1 MSRELYIVLELHK
14 FAQKSTAIFLTQLKM
29 QSEKA
34 SDVTLVLKDGKEIR
48 VSWNELSAA
57 SDFFFTLQNTDMK
70 ERREGIIRLEHV
82 NENVMRDV
90 LEFSRS
96 GTVHI
101 TYKNAQHALDLFE
114 AADYFLIPG
123 LKRVAVGSLRRIL
136 QPSNC
141 ISIYY
146 FAERYPC
153 KEVAQLAVT
162 AREYIF
168 ANFADVAE
176 SQEFLQLESTEVER
190 WICCDEIVVSSEE
203 VVFRIILNWIEQ
215 EKSERRGKFLELFRH
230 VRLFF
235 ISRANL
241 KKYFI
246 TNHFLKVN
254 SCCLKR
260 VEDALKGIFPV
271 SDDRQQSPRNWS
283 DSHLAICN
291 GEETLCYDPVKE
303 KWYQLSDML
312 SPYPG
317 YSSNRPKPIFLM
329 TSFQGQLFVLFP
341 ASGYQKCTP
350 HDIYNYDSSSNRWIP
365 RLTIADMPQ
374 VVNKVVVVGKDIFIF
389 HTKHCSKNYN
399 YFISK
404 YDPSSNVWNVVS
416 SGEETA
422 FINHGTCAVSM
433 GDFLYVLGGLNKRQA
448 KRFDTVENKWER
460 IADMNEEK
468 TRGCGAAAH
477 GKIFVTGGAV
487 VSCEMY
493 DVLSNQWQN
502 VALSSNTRRFGVISM
517 ICFNG
522 RLYIVKSGVSCR
534 SRPFAAVES
543 FNIKTEKW
551 KKTTKISLP
560 FPVFRN
566 ETSQFFKACSI
577 YISRDRLLEPYPH
590 PCLFLR
596 EMELCFPSL

>member
-1 MSRELYIVLELHK
+1 
-14 FAQKSTAIFLTQLKM
+14 
-29 QSEKA
+29 
-34 SDVTLVLKDGKEIR
+34 
-48 VSWNELSAA
+48 
-57 SDFFFTLQNTDMK
+57 
-70 ERREGIIRLEHV
+70 
-82 NENVMRDV
+82 
-90 LEFSRS
+90 
-96 GTVHI
+96 
-101 TYKNAQHALDLFE
+101 
-114 AADYFLIPG
+114 
-123 LKRVAVGSLRRIL
+123 
-136 QPSNC
+136 
-141 ISIYY
+141 
-146 FAERYPC
+146 
-153 KEVAQLAVT
+153 
-162 AREYIF
+162 
-168 ANFADVAE
+168 
-176 SQEFLQLESTEVER
+176 
-190 WICCDEIVVSSEE
+190 
-203 VVFRIILNWIEQ
+203 
-215 EKSERRGKFLELFRH
+215 
-230 VRLFF
+230 
-235 ISRANL
+235 
-241 KKYFI
+241 
-246 TNHFLKVN
+246 
-254 SCCLKR
+254 
-260 VEDALKGIFPV
+260 
-271 SDDRQQSPRNWS
+271 
-283 DSHLAICN
+283 
-291 GEETLCYDPVKE
+291 
-303 KWYQLSDML
+303 
-312 SPYPG
+312 
-317 YSSNRPKPIFLM
+317 
-329 TSFQGQLFVLFP
+329 
-341 ASGYQKCTP
+341 
-350 HDIYNYDSSSNRWIP
+350 
-365 RLTIADMPQ
+365 MPQ

-422 FINHGTCAVSM
+422 FINYGACAVSM

-493 DVLSNQWQN
+493 DALSNQWQN